1 MIYPIVAYGHPVLRK
16 VAENI
21 SPDFPRLGEI
31 IEGLYETMY
40 AAHGV
45 GIAAPQVGLSIRL
58 FVVDGTPMEREGREM
73 EELKGWKKIFI
84 NPQIVEETGEEW
96 AFEEGCLSIPDI
108 REDVMRPN
116 KVRLR
121 YQDENFQTHEEEFDG
136 LKARVIQ
143 HEYDHLEGVLFV
155 DHISAFRKTRI
166 RARLGRISKGDID
179 LDYPMT
185 FAKKGTLV
193 K

>member
-16 VAENI
+16 VAEPI
-21 SPDFPRLGEI
+21 QADHPKLGEI
-31 IEGLYETMY
+31 IENLYETMY
-40 AAHGV
+40 AASGV

-73 EELKGWKKIFI
+73 EELHGWKKVFI
-84 NPQIVEETGEEW
+84 NPEILEESGEEW

-108 REDVMRPN
+108 REDVMRPPT
-116 KVRLR
+116 VRLR
-121 YQDENFQTHEEEFDG
+121 YQDQNFKTHEEEFTG

-155 DHISAFRKTRI
+155 DHISAFRKTRL
-166 RARLGRISKGDID
+166 RARLARISKGDID
-179 LDYPMT
+179 LDYAMT